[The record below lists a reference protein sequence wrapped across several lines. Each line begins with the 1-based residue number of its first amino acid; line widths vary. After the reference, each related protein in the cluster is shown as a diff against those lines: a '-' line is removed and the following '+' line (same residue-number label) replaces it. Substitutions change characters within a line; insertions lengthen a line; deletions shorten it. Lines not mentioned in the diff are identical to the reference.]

1 MARKTR
7 NAHIVAM
14 QWKDS
19 PLTQSNVPPTND
31 NCLVIATNNRLIKL
45 LPVSWE
51 IHDQWVK
58 GITFLLKRTKNQ
70 APSAEQFKVFQE
82 NISDSEGEEA
92 DDGTTPKPTSTRI
105 ELLSGSDIN
114 NSHRRVHTMI
124 SHTNPKQ
131 KLATPKTIRDH
142 HRKLT
147 MAPTNDTPKASKVS
161 FEQNPFL
168 ANSKP
173 TVSGVQSVISTPR
186 KLSHIFRKSRESI
199 S

>member
-1 MARKTR
+1 
-7 NAHIVAM
+7 M

-51 IHDQWVK
+51 IHDQWIK

-82 NISDSEGEEA
+82 DITDSEGEEVG
-92 DDGTTPKPTSTRI
+92 DGTTPKPAAKI
-105 ELLSGSDIN
+105 ELLTGSDVK

-147 MAPTNDTPKASKVS
+147 FAPTNDTPKASKMS
-161 FEQNPFL
+161 FEHNLFL

-173 TVSGVQSVISTPR
+173 SVPGVQSVISTPR
-186 KLSHIFRKSRESI
+186 KLSQIFYKSRESI